1 MARHYEEIILAT
13 PTKERKD
20 TNQSPSL
27 GELLQNA
34 PILDRKRIREIEPH
48 VDRNT
53 FMEDIAASFMN
64 KRETKTNHLTTVEN
78 DGGVKYHF
86 FHKVDGRFTTDQPI
100 YTACMEYKHLKDGEE
115 FFSFAA
121 HTSIRKALQLYPQVA
136 LDSITAEIDGMLARK
151 VWKGVLYGS
160 LSEKQ

>member
-13 PTKERKD
+13 PTKEKED

-48 VDRNT
+48 VDKNT

-64 KRETKTNHLTTVEN
+64 KRATKANHLTTIEH
-78 DGGVKYHF
+78 DGGVKYQF
-86 FHKVDGRFTTDQPI
+86 FHKADGRFKADQPI

-115 FFSFAA
+115 FF
-121 HTSIRKALQLYPQVA
+121 TQILR
-136 LDSITAEIDGMLARK
+136 
-151 VWKGVLYGS
+151 
-160 LSEKQ
+160 